1 MLNFL
6 KSLFSLV
13 LVSAS
18 LLSCSAEVDSAQ
30 NLPLSV
36 DATARIDP
44 CELQRVGD
52 WFSVGEPFMLSWCR
66 GCHSRDLPSGSR
78 GGAPLEINFDTRT
91 DFDLRVVQ
99 IRARVMDGTMPPA
112 MTLSEA
118 EKEAFLD
125 WVNCGSP

>member
-1 MLNFL
+1 MLEAL
-6 KSLFSLV
+6 KSLSCLV
-13 LVSAS
+13 LVCASA
-18 LLSCSAEVDSAQ
+18 LSCSAELDSPQ
-30 NLPLSV
+30 NPSLSQ

-44 CELQRVGD
+44 CELHRVGD

-78 GGAPLEINFDTRT
+78 GGAPLSINFDTRT
-91 DFDLRVVQ
+91 DFDQRVVQ